1 MAARLAPAS
10 HSGRPQAAP
19 AGELQSKESFIM
31 MLYPAMKD
39 LLEKVPSRYE
49 LVNVVACQARRI
61 AREAEMAGEPLA
73 EKPVSIA
80 IQEVA
85 DGKLEVKA
93 GEMEQVRA

>member
-1 MAARLAPAS
+1 
-10 HSGRPQAAP
+10 
-19 AGELQSKESFIM
+19 M

-61 AREAEMAGEPLA
+61 AREAEMSGEPLA

-80 IQEVA
+80 IQAVA
-85 DGKLEVKA
+85 DGKLEA
-93 GEMEQVRA
+93 RSEEPEQAEL

>member
-1 MAARLAPAS
+1 
-10 HSGRPQAAP
+10 
-19 AGELQSKESFIM
+19 M

-49 LVNVVACQARRI
+49 LVNVVACRARQI
-61 AREAEMAGEPLA
+61 ARQAEIDSEPLP

-85 DGKLEVKA
+85 EGRLE
-93 GEMEQVRA
+93 RAEPEEEVL